1 MALTSLSV
9 TTGAAVD
16 GRALARNGS
25 GTLDTNTFTR
35 SRRRTGPGPTP
46 TTTSATRSVTATTSA
61 TVSAATSTAPLAV
74 TDSPTGGA
82 LPTVAALLMT
92 AGFATLLVS
101 RRLGTARH
109 RR

>member
-9 TTGAAVD
+9 TTAATVD

-25 GTLDTNTFTR
+25 VTLDTFTR
-35 SRRRTGPGPTP
+35 SRCRTGPSPTP

-74 TDSPTGGA
+74 TGSPTGA
-82 LPTVAALLMT
+82 LLTVAALLMT

>member
-1 MALTSLSV
+1 MALTSVSV

-25 GTLDTNTFTR
+25 VTLDTNTFTR
-35 SRRRTGPGPTP
+35 SRCRTGPSPTP
-46 TTTSATRSVTATTSA
+46 TTTSATRSATTSA
-61 TVSAATSTAPLAV
+61 TASATTSTAPLAV
-74 TDSPTGGA
+74 TGSPTGA
-82 LPTVAALLMT
+82 LLTVAALLMT